1 MQIREYLTDHI
12 QRLLNEEFS
21 LDVQPSDILINV
33 TRPEFEGEYT
43 LVVFPLAG
51 RMKLPPPLAAEKIG
65 EVLVEKYRFTEFN
78 VVKGFLNLTLE
89 PSLWM
94 ELLQTVIQEDSYGHA
109 QSKNKT
115 ILVEFSSPNTNK
127 PLHLGHVRNI
137 LLGWSMYE
145 ILAAAGYN
153 AIRTQ
158 IINDRG
164 IAICKSMLTWEKWG
178 DGATPGSTGKKGDH
192 LVGDFYVLFETEF
205 KKEYTLWQESETAHN
220 IYETDGG
227 KEESSEAFFVRYK
240 NQYFN
245 TESQLGGQAREM
257 LIKWEQNDPYVIE
270 LWRRM
275 NQWVY
280 DGFDETYNRLGVQ
293 FDHIYY
299 ESETYLLGKTIVAKG
314 LEQGEFFK
322 KEDGSVWVDLEGQGM
337 DQKILQR
344 SDGTSVYITQDLGTA
359 EQRYED
365 YDADKMVY
373 VVADEQNYHFDV
385 LFTISRLLK
394 RPYAEGMHHLS
405 YGMVELPDGKM
416 KSREGTVVDADDL
429 MDEVREEA
437 RTIALEKGEI
447 NSLPDEE
454 REGIIDKIAMAAL
467 KYHMIRIQPQ
477 KRMIFDPEES
487 VDMQGQ
493 TGPYI
498 QNAYVRIQSILRKT
512 KTETTSVYISYIPS
526 SHEMDILIQL
536 SEYPQEI
543 EKAAESYD
551 PSIVANYTYKLA
563 KLYHK
568 FYNEHRVLS
577 AESNEARGFRLALSE
592 GVAKVLAHSMNL
604 LGIQMPHKM

>member
-1 MQIREYLTDHI
+1 MKIRDYLTDHI
-12 QRLLNEEFS
+12 KQLLNEEFS
-21 LDVQPSDILINV
+21 LDVHSGDILINA
-33 TRPEFEGEYT
+33 TRPEFEGQYT

-65 EVLVEKYRFTEFN
+65 ALLVEKYRITAYN

-89 PSLWM
+89 PGLWK
-94 ELLQTVIQEDSYGHA
+94 ELLQTIIMGDSYGQV
-109 QSKNKT
+109 QSKNET

-127 PLHLGHVRNI
+127 PLHLGHIRNI

-145 ILAAAGYN
+145 ILSAAGYN
-153 AIRTQ
+153 VVRTQ

-164 IAICKSMLTWEKWG
+164 IAICKSMLAWEKWG
-178 DGATPGSTGKKGDH
+178 NGATPDSTAKKGDH
-192 LVGDFYVLFETEF
+192 FVGDFYVLFETEF
-205 KKEYTLWQESETAHN
+205 RKEYMQWQESEAGQNAYQTG
-220 IYETDGG
+220 GG
-227 KEESSEAFFVRYK
+227 KEETSEAFFARYK
-240 NQYFN
+240 NHYFN
-245 TESQLGGQAREM
+245 TQSPLGGEARKM
-257 LIKWEQNDPYVIE
+257 LIQWEQNDPYVIE

-280 DGFDETYNRLGVQ
+280 DGFDETYRRLGVR
-293 FDHIYY
+293 FDHVYY
-299 ESETYLLGKTIVAKG
+299 ESVTYLLGKSIVQMG
-314 LEQGEFFK
+314 LEQGKFYE
-322 KEDGSVWVDLEGQGM
+322 KEDGSVWVDLVDQGM

-365 YDADKMVY
+365 YHADRMVY
-373 VVADEQNYHFDV
+373 VVADEQNYHFEV

-437 RTIALEKGEI
+437 RMIAMEKGEI
-447 NSLPDEE
+447 NNLPDGE
-454 REGIIDKIAMAAL
+454 REDIIEKIGMAAL
-467 KYHMIRIQPQ
+467 KYHMIRVQPQ
-477 KRMIFDPEES
+477 RRMVFDPEES

-498 QNAYVRIQSILRKT
+498 QNAYVRIQSILRK
-512 KTETTSVYISYIPS
+512 KDMKVVNDYSIYMPS
-526 SHEMDILIQL
+526 SHEMDILVQL
-536 SEYPQEI
+536 SEYPLEI
-543 EKAAESYD
+543 ERAADGYD
-551 PSIVANYTYKLA
+551 PSIIANFTYKLA

-577 AESNEARGFRLALSE
+577 AESDEARGFRLALSE